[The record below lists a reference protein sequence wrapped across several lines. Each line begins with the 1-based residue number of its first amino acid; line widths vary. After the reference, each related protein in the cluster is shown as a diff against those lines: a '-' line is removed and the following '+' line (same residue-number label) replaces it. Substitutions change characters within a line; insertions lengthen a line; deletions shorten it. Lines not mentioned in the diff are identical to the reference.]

1 MPPNALYQTLVE
13 ALESQ
18 LAPRVVSRVLRE
30 GMAPGGATPETLTM
44 DTVEAVLHGPVFRQL
59 QTTGREVAAARELV
73 RELEEYVRGTVEPG
87 AETHAGGPAGSADTD
102 VAAAVGE
109 SGSPPSTAHAADE
122 PVRIALSELQTALRP
137 LNLYFSW
144 PEVRKLRSLVQVAED
159 ELARGADAAVVV
171 TEAEAQLQLVHQKL
185 EDQLVLQART
195 LADLE
200 TVLAVVAPLG
210 TPGVRRLD
218 ALIATVRDA
227 QARRTLVEAE
237 TERAE
242 KLARELR
249 KLVESTILDE
259 HDPLPDLGRGDG
271 RPRAPTLVPIDGRDP
286 LPGVPTSDDRDA
298 AIAAAGAAGAPV
310 DGATAAGAPVDGAAA
325 ADARDRLH
333 ALDIE
338 GEARDL
344 DALVARHAE
353 LVRHVPALAD
363 VLGELRA
370 EHHAGRVL
378 GERLAQL
385 ERDWATQCEARRQAL
400 RTEFEAIR
408 AETEAL
414 PSGVD
419 AVDLRHAL
427 IVALDLLE
435 QTLPA
440 VEDIATVR
448 ELHATVLAQS
458 ERLERERRERSA
470 RWQEQRSQIG
480 AVRSR
485 LAAAWRDTQGE
496 PRLRRA
502 REHLQEALATLHE
515 DAVAEE
521 HGAILLETA
530 LDAEAAW
537 QRAVAEASDDQ
548 TARQQALVRALSARL
563 AQLPD
568 LPGLRA
574 RTMAVRAEVEALDAE
589 DVIDDARLHALMHLA
604 EQLSADARDAVANRL
619 DEIARDAG
627 EPAPQ
632 ALLRVLQAAARQ
644 FDEGGFPD
652 LDEVEREV
660 ALTHDVRRAALR
672 RRYLRARQE
681 AQRLADAGVPSAD
694 GLMDLV
700 SAAREAVDADDGAAG
715 AIDDLEMRTS
725 QVERDVASRL
735 AGFEARLEA
744 ALRAFQKVARLNND
758 DVAAVRRVLMHL
770 DDQRDAVGR
779 VSPGL
784 QAQLFASL
792 TEAEA
797 TLRHLEAAFEAT
809 RAVADQLV
817 SGGRLDDLLGAFDNL
832 FDTPAPDAH
841 RAHGA
846 AAPEVTA
853 WLDRYLG
860 SDDVAGA
867 VLLSPAGRLLAG
879 RVPADVDVV
888 AVGAAIGATLE
899 AWGALGERMGDETP
913 DLAQIEIGGRPT
925 WLAPLED
932 QGCALVWSRRAA
944 PSTGL
949 GARLRDDRRTL
960 LGMLRGPGDPSHPTG
975 APNAGTPEG

>member
-1 MPPNALYQTLVE
+1 MSPNALYQTLVE

-30 GMAPGGATPETLTM
+30 GMVPGGATPETLTM
-44 DTVEAVLHGPVFRQL
+44 DTVEAVLRGPVFRQL
-59 QTTGREVAAARELV
+59 QTGREVSAARELV
-73 RELEEYVRGTVEPG
+73 RELEEYVRGTVVAG
-87 AETHAGGPAGSADTD
+87 AESEAGDATASAATQALDAFGAAGTAPVT
-102 VAAAVGE
+102 
-109 SGSPPSTAHAADE
+109 PPPVAHATDD
-122 PVRIALSELQTALRP
+122 PVRIVLSELQTALRP

-159 ELARGADAAVVV
+159 EFTRGVDASGVV

-200 TVLAVVAPLG
+200 SVFEVVAPLG

-249 KLVESTILDE
+249 KLVESTVLDE
-259 HDPLPDLGRGDG
+259 NDPLPDLGRGDG

-286 LPGVPTSDDRDA
+286 LAGVPTGDERDA
-298 AIAAAGAAGAPV
+298 TIAAAGAS
-310 DGATAAGAPVDGAAA
+310 GATVDSAAA

-333 ALDIE
+333 ALDLE

-344 DALVARHAE
+344 EALVARHAE
-353 LVRHVPALAD
+353 LIRHVPALAVALD
-363 VLGELRA
+363 DLRA
-370 EHHAGRVL
+370 EHQAGRVL
-378 GERLAQL
+378 GERLVQL
-385 ERDWATQCEARRQAL
+385 EHEWATQCEARRQAL

-414 PSGVD
+414 PPGVD

-448 ELHATVLAQS
+448 ELHATALAQS
-458 ERLERERRERSA
+458 ERLERERRERSV
-470 RWQEQRSQIG
+470 RWQEQRSQIA
-480 AVRSR
+480 AVRGR
-485 LAAAWRDTQGE
+485 LAAAWRDTQAE

-502 REHLQEALATLHE
+502 RDHLQAALATMQE

-521 HGAILLETA
+521 NGAIVLEAA

-537 QRAVAEASDDQ
+537 QRAVAETSDDQ
-548 TARQQALVRALSARL
+548 TARQLALVRSLSARMAL
-563 AQLPD
+563 LPD
-568 LPGLRA
+568 IPSLRA
-574 RTMAVRAEVEALDAE
+574 RTTAVRAEVEALDAE
-589 DVIDDARLHALMHLA
+589 NVIDDARLQALTHLV
-604 EQLSADARDAVANRL
+604 EQLNGDARAAVARRL
-619 DEIARDAG
+619 DEIAREAG
-627 EPAPQ
+627 EPAPE

-681 AQRLADAGVPSAD
+681 AQRLADAAVPSAE

-700 SAAREAVDADDGAAG
+700 STAREAVDADDGAAG
-715 AIDDLEMRTS
+715 AIDRLELRTS
-725 QVERDVASRL
+725 QVESEVTARL
-735 AGFEARLEA
+735 AGFEARLDA
-744 ALRAFQKVARLNND
+744 ALSALRTVARLNND

-817 SGGRLDDLLGAFDNL
+817 SGGRLDDLLGAFDSL
-832 FDTPAPDAH
+832 FDTPAPEPQ
-841 RAHGA
+841 RARGA
-846 AAPEVTA
+846 GAPTPAPEVAA

-867 VLLSPAGRLLAG
+867 VVLSPAGRLLAG

-899 AWGALGERMGDETP
+899 AWGALGERMGDEAP
-913 DLAQIEIGGRPT
+913 DLAQIEIAGRPT

-949 GARLRDDRRTL
+949 GTRLRDDRREL
-960 LGMLRGPGDPSHPTG
+960 LAMLRGPATG
-975 APNAGTPEG
+975 TPDAGTSEG

>member
-18 LAPRVVSRVLRE
+18 LAPRVVSLVLRE
-30 GMAPGGATPETLTM
+30 GMALGGATPETLTM
-44 DTVEAVLHGPVFRQL
+44 DSVEAVLRGPVFRQL
-59 QTTGREVAAARELV
+59 QTTGRDVSAARELV
-73 RELEEYVRGTVEPG
+73 RELEDYVRGTVEAG
-87 AETHAGGPAGSADTD
+87 AETKAADAAGSTATEPMDAFGASGTPPGTPPPESHATD
-102 VAAAVGE
+102 
-109 SGSPPSTAHAADE
+109 D
-122 PVRIALSELQTALRP
+122 PVRIVLSELQTALRP

-144 PEVRKLRSLVQVAED
+144 SEVRKLRSLVQVAED
-159 ELARGADAAVVV
+159 EFARGVDASGVV
-171 TEAEAQLQLVHQKL
+171 TEAEAQLILVHQKL

-200 TVLAVVAPLG
+200 SAFEVVAPLG

-249 KLVESTILDE
+249 KLVASTILDE
-259 HDPLPDLGRGDG
+259 NDPLPDLGRGDG

-286 LPGVPTSDDRDA
+286 LPGVPTGDDRDA
-298 AIAAAGAAGAPV
+298 A
-310 DGATAAGAPVDGAAA
+310 TAA

-333 ALDIE
+333 ALDLE

-344 DALVARHAE
+344 DALATRHAE
-353 LVRHVPALAD
+353 LVRHEPALAAT
-363 VLGELRA
+363 LEGLRA
-370 EHHAGRVL
+370 EHQAGRVL
-378 GERLAQL
+378 GKRLVQL

-414 PSGVD
+414 PPGVD

-448 ELHATVLAQS
+448 ELHATALAQS
-458 ERLERERRERSA
+458 ERFERERRERSV
-470 RWQEQRSQIG
+470 RWQEQRSQIA
-480 AVRSR
+480 AVRGR
-485 LAAAWRDTQGE
+485 LDAAWRDTQEE

-502 REHLQEALATLHE
+502 REHLQAALATLQE

-537 QRAVAEASDDQ
+537 QRAVAETSNDQ
-548 TARQQALVRALSARL
+548 TARQLALARSLSARM

-568 LPGLRA
+568 IPGLRA
-574 RTMAVRAEVEALDAE
+574 RTTAVRTEVEALDAV
-589 DVIDDARLHALMHLA
+589 DVIDDARLHALMHLV
-604 EQLSADARDAVANRL
+604 EQLSGDARAAVAKRL
-619 DEIARDAG
+619 DEIAREAG
-627 EPAPQ
+627 EPAPE

-681 AQRLADAGVPSAD
+681 AQRLADAAVPSAE

-700 SAAREAVDADDGAAG
+700 SAARDAVDSDDGAART
-715 AIDDLEMRTS
+715 IEDLEIRTS
-725 QVERDVASRL
+725 QVEREVSARL
-735 AGFEARLEA
+735 AGFEARLDA
-744 ALRAFQKVARLNND
+744 ALSAFQTVARLNND

-792 TEAEA
+792 TETEA

-817 SGGRLDDLLGAFDNL
+817 SGGRLDDLLGAFDSL
-832 FDTPAPDAH
+832 FDAPAPVTQ
-841 RAHGA
+841 RTRGA
-846 AAPEVTA
+846 AAPASEVAA

-867 VLLSPAGRLLAG
+867 IVLNPAGRLLAG

-899 AWGALGERMGDETP
+899 AWGALGERMGDEAP
-913 DLAQIEIGGRPT
+913 DLAQIEIAGRPT

-949 GARLRDDRRTL
+949 GTRLRDDRREL
-960 LGMLRGPGDPSHPTG
+960 LGMLRGPGDPSLATG
-975 APNAGTPEG
+975 TPAAGTPEG

>member
-30 GMAPGGATPETLTM
+30 GMAPGGATPDTLTM
-44 DTVEAVLHGPVFRQL
+44 ETVEAVLRGPVFRQL
-59 QTTGREVAAARELV
+59 QTTGRDVSAARELV
-73 RELEEYVRGTVEPG
+73 RELETYVRGTVEDETQVGG
-87 AETHAGGPAGSADTD
+87 AAGSTGRDATDPTGASGAPTLTPASRATDGPAH
-102 VAAAVGE
+102 V
-109 SGSPPSTAHAADE
+109 
-122 PVRIALSELQTALRP
+122 ALSELQTALRP

-159 ELARGADAAVVV
+159 EFARGVDASVVV

-200 TVLAVVAPLG
+200 SVFEVVAPLG

-271 RPRAPTLVPIDGRDP
+271 RPRAPTLVPIAGRDP
-286 LPGVPTSDDRDA
+286 LPGVPAADDHDA
-298 AIAAAGAAGAPV
+298 ATAAAGAPV
-310 DGATAAGAPVDGAAA
+310 DLSAVEASAA

-333 ALDIE
+333 ALDLE

-344 DALVARHAE
+344 DTLAARHAE
-353 LVRHVPALAD
+353 LVRHEPALAAALD
-363 VLGELRA
+363 ELRA
-370 EHHAGRVL
+370 EHRAGRVL
-378 GERLAQL
+378 GDRLARL

-400 RTEFEAIR
+400 RIEFEAVR

-414 PSGVD
+414 PPGVD

-448 ELHATVLAQS
+448 ELHATALAQS
-458 ERLERERRERSA
+458 ERLERERRERSE
-470 RWQEQRSQIG
+470 RWQEQRAQIA
-480 AVRSR
+480 AVRDR
-485 LAAAWRDTQGE
+485 LEAAWRDAQGE

-502 REHLQEALATLHE
+502 RERLQEALSTLHE
-515 DAVAEE
+515 NAVTEE
-521 HGAILLETA
+521 HGAILLESA

-537 QRAVAEASDDQ
+537 QRSVAEASDDQ
-548 TARQQALVRALSARL
+548 TARRLALVRAMSARI

-568 LPGLRA
+568 IPGLRA
-574 RTMAVRAEVEALDAE
+574 RTMAVRAEVEALDA
-589 DVIDDARLHALMHLA
+589 DGVNDDARLHALTHLV
-604 EQLSADARDAVANRL
+604 EQLSGDARAAVAKRL
-619 DEIARDAG
+619 DEIAREAG
-627 EPAPQ
+627 EPAPE
-632 ALLRVLQAAARQ
+632 ALLRALQAAARQ

-660 ALTHDVRRAALR
+660 ALTHDVRRATLR

-681 AQRLADAGVPSAD
+681 AQRLADAGVPSAV

-700 SAAREAVDADDGAAG
+700 SAAREAVDADVGAAD
-715 AIDDLEMRTS
+715 AIDDLERRTAE
-725 QVERDVASRL
+725 VEREVAERL
-735 AGFEARLEA
+735 AGFEARLDA
-744 ALRAFQKVARLNND
+744 ALSAFQTVARLNND

-792 TEAEA
+792 IEAEG

-817 SGGRLDDLLGAFDNL
+817 SGGRLDDLLGAFDSL
-832 FDTPAPDAH
+832 FDAPAPEPQRARATGTPAQ
-841 RAHGA
+841 
-846 AAPEVTA
+846 APEVVA

-860 SDDVAGA
+860 ADDVAGA

-879 RVPADVDVV
+879 RVPADVDVT
-888 AVGAAIGATLE
+888 AVGASIGATLE
-899 AWGALGERMGDETP
+899 AWGALGERMGDEAP

-932 QGCALVWSRRAA
+932 QGCALVWSRRAT

-949 GARLRDDRRTL
+949 GTRLRDDRREL
-960 LGMLRGPGDPSHPTG
+960 LGMLRGPGERSLPASGPDAATH
-975 APNAGTPEG
+975 EG